1 MNNSA
6 PTRTKFLAQIVE
18 GLQLRVYNA
27 TVRVTTSYYSSLNAK
42 VCMHV
47 LSRRMILLQTFSVMS
62 RVLVDQTL
70 KLLQSS
76 VKERMIDVLFS
87 GAPITTT
94 SSIVLILSFV
104 MKHKLSQEAFRDLLA
119 VIEARS
125 LPQTQQLQEG
135 SQETFRACE
144 PSEREYC

>member
-1 MNNSA
+1 
-6 PTRTKFLAQIVE
+6 
-18 GLQLRVYNA
+18 
-27 TVRVTTSYYSSLNAK
+27 
-42 VCMHV
+42 
-47 LSRRMILLQTFSVMS
+47 MS

>member
-27 TVRVTTSYYSSLNAK
+27 TVQVTTSYYSSLNTK

-47 LSRRMILLQTFSVMS
+47 VSRRMILLQTFSVMS

-70 KLLQSS
+70 KLLQRS
-76 VKERMIDVLFS
+76 VKERMMDVLFS
-87 GAPITTT
+87 SAPITTT
-94 SSIVLILSFV
+94 LSIVFILSFV
-104 MKHKLSQEAFRDLLA
+104 MKQRKTYT
-119 VIEARS
+119 RS
-125 LPQTQQLQEG
+125 I
-135 SQETFRACE
+135 S
-144 PSEREYC
+144 